1 MEGGLNG
8 LNIVWLHKISL
19 THVNPNADKVR
30 MFERAITIFVPKHT
44 LTVLGPPIALAVKVK
59 ADHCFWSA
67 PMNPWRRMNL
77 ALFGNLPSRLAGL
90 CMLALALPSQAQTWP
105 SSPITLVIPFA
116 AGSGT
121 DSVARTVA
129 QKLSERLKQPVL
141 VDPKPGASAQI
152 AAEFVAKAKPDGYTL
167 FMSTNTAHS
176 SNPSLFNKLR
186 YEPIKDFTPIARV
199 GELPFAI
206 AVNTALPVKTVK
218 ELIDY
223 ARANP
228 GKLSY
233 GTPNSTSLV
242 AMETIKR
249 IAGVDIVGIPYKA
262 SSQALTDLIGGQ
274 IQIYPID
281 FGSGLAMLKSDK
293 IRPIGVTTANASTLL
308 PGVPPV
314 GQTVQGFNMTSWNG
328 ILAPAGL
335 PRPIVDRINA
345 ELQSILAD
353 KEVQDR
359 LAGIGFEIWPTKTPE
374 EFGKYLVD
382 QLTNWTV
389 LIQQAGIKAE

>member
-1 MEGGLNG
+1 MFVKFLNRE
-8 LNIVWLHKISL
+8 SL
-19 THVNPNADKVR
+19 WR
-30 MFERAITIFVPKHT
+30 
-44 LTVLGPPIALAVKVK
+44 
-59 ADHCFWSA
+59 SA
-67 PMNPWRRMNL
+67 GAATL
-77 ALFGNLPSRLAGL
+77 ALWMCGA
-90 CMLALALPSQAQTWP
+90 AQAQTWP
-105 SSPITLVIPFA
+105 TGPITLVIPFA

-206 AVNTALPVKTVK
+206 AVNPALPVKSVK
-218 ELIDY
+218 DLIDY

-274 IQIYPID
+274 IQVYPVD

-293 IRPIGVTTANASTLL
+293 IRAVGVTTAHASALL
-308 PGVPPV
+308 PAVPPV
-314 GQTVQGFNMTSWNG
+314 GQTVIGFDMTSWNG
-328 ILAPAGL
+328 VLAPAGL

-345 ELQSILAD
+345 ELQAILAD
-353 KEVQDR
+353 KDVQER
-359 LAGIGFEIWPTKTPE
+359 LAGIGFEVWPTKTPE

-382 QLTNWTV
+382 QLANWTM
-389 LIQQAGIKAE
+389 LIKQAGIKPE

>member
-1 MEGGLNG
+1 M
-8 LNIVWLHKISL
+8 
-19 THVNPNADKVR
+19 KVVGR
-30 MFERAITIFVPKHT
+30 GT
-44 LTVLGPPIALAVKVK
+44 LGFRLG
-59 ADHCFWSA
+59 
-67 PMNPWRRMNL
+67 L
-77 ALFGNLPSRLAGL
+77 ALGLQLAGV
-90 CMLALALPSQAQTWP
+90 ALAQTWP

-141 VDPKPGASAQI
+141 VDPRPGASAQI
-152 AAEFVAKAKPDGYTL
+152 AAEYVAKAKPDGYTL

-176 SNPSLFNKLR
+176 SNPSLFQKLR
-186 YEPIKDFTPIARV
+186 YDPLKDFTPIARV

-206 AVNTALPVKTVK
+206 AVTPLLPVKNIK

-249 IAGVDIVGIPYKA
+249 LTGVDIVGIPYKA

-274 IQIYPID
+274 IQVYPID
-281 FGSGLAMLKSDK
+281 FGSGLAMLKSEK
-293 IRPIGVTTANASTLL
+293 IRAVGVTTAHASALL
-308 PGVPPV
+308 PGVLPV
-314 GQTVQGFNMTSWNG
+314 GQTVQGFDMTSWNG
-328 ILAPAGL
+328 IMGPAGL
-335 PRPIVDRINA
+335 PRPIVERINA
-345 ELQSILAD
+345 ELQTILGD
-353 KEVQDR
+353 KEVQER
-359 LAGIGFEIWPTKTPE
+359 LAGIGFEIWPTKTPD
-374 EFGKYLVD
+374 EFGKYLAD
-382 QLTNWTV
+382 QLVNWTAM
-389 LIQQAGIKAE
+389 IKQAGIKAE

>member
-1 MEGGLNG
+1 
-8 LNIVWLHKISL
+8 
-19 THVNPNADKVR
+19 
-30 MFERAITIFVPKHT
+30 
-44 LTVLGPPIALAVKVK
+44 
-59 ADHCFWSA
+59 
-67 PMNPWRRMNL
+67 MNP
-77 ALFGNLPSRLAGL
+77 GNLWPLWCRLVAA
-90 CMLALALPSQAQTWP
+90 ALLGVWSGHAQAQNWP
-105 SSPITLVIPFA
+105 SGPITLVIPFA

-121 DSVARTVA
+121 DSVARAVA

-186 YEPIKDFTPIARV
+186 YEPIKDFTPITRV

-206 AVNTALPVKTVK
+206 AVNTGLPVKTIK
-218 ELIDY
+218 DLIDY

-274 IQIYPID
+274 IQIYPVD
-281 FGSGLAMLKSDK
+281 LGSGLAMLKSDR
-293 IRPIGVTTANASTLL
+293 IRAVAVTTANASTLL
-308 PGVPPV
+308 PGVAPV
-314 GQTVQGFNMTSWNG
+314 GQTVTGFDMTSWNG
-328 ILAPAGL
+328 VLAPAGL
-335 PRPIVDRINA
+335 PRPIVDRINT
-345 ELQSILAD
+345 ELQAVLAD
-353 KEVQDR
+353 KDVQER
-359 LAGIGFEIWPTKTPE
+359 LASIGFEVWPTKTPE
-374 EFGKYLVD
+374 EFGKYLAD
-382 QLTNWTV
+382 QLANWTT
-389 LIQQAGIKAE
+389 LIKQAGIKPE

>member
-1 MEGGLNG
+1 M
-8 LNIVWLHKISL
+8 
-19 THVNPNADKVR
+19 KVVGR
-30 MFERAITIFVPKHT
+30 G
-44 LTVLGPPIALAVKVK
+44 VLG
-59 ADHCFWSA
+59 FGFS
-67 PMNPWRRMNL
+67 L
-77 ALFGNLPSRLAGL
+77 ALGL
-90 CMLALALPSQAQTWP
+90 QLTGVAIAQTWP
-105 SSPITLVIPFA
+105 AGPITLVIPFA

-141 VDPKPGASAQI
+141 VDPRPGASAQI
-152 AAEFVAKAKPDGYTL
+152 AAEYVAKAKPDGYTL

-176 SNPSLFNKLR
+176 SNPSLFQKLR
-186 YEPIKDFTPIARV
+186 YDPLKDFTPIARV

-206 AVNTALPVKTVK
+206 AVTPLLPVKNIK

-274 IQIYPID
+274 IQVYPID

-293 IRPIGVTTANASTLL
+293 IRAVGVTTANASALL
-308 PGVPPV
+308 PGVLPV
-314 GQTVQGFNMTSWNG
+314 GQTVQGFDMTSWNG
-328 ILAPAGL
+328 IMGPAGL
-335 PRPIVDRINA
+335 PRPIVERVNA
-345 ELQSILAD
+345 ELQVILAD
-353 KEVQDR
+353 KDVQER
-359 LAGIGFEIWPTKTPE
+359 LAGIGFEIWPTKTPD
-374 EFGKYLVD
+374 EFGKYLAD
-382 QLTNWTV
+382 QLVNWTAM
-389 LIQQAGIKAE
+389 IKQAGIKAE

>member
-1 MEGGLNG
+1 MTR
-8 LNIVWLHKISL
+8 L
-19 THVNPNADKVR
+19 TAVT
-30 MFERAITIFVPKHT
+30 RAFAAAACV
-44 LTVLGPPIALAVKVK
+44 
-59 ADHCFWSA
+59 
-67 PMNPWRRMNL
+67 
-77 ALFGNLPSRLAGL
+77 
-90 CMLALALPSQAQTWP
+90 ALALPAMAQTWP
-105 SSPITLVIPFA
+105 SGPITLVIPFA

-206 AVNTALPVKTVK
+206 AVNPALPVKTIK

-233 GTPNSTSLV
+233 ATPNSTSLV

-293 IRPIGVTTANASTLL
+293 IRPLGVTTSNPSAML

-335 PRPIVDRINA
+335 PRPIVDRINN
-345 ELQSILAD
+345 ELQSILAE
-353 KEVQDR
+353 KEVQER

-374 EFGKYLVD
+374 EFGKYLAD
-382 QLTNWTV
+382 QLVNCTT
-389 LIQQAGIKAE
+389 LIKQSWIKPE

>member
-1 MEGGLNG
+1 MKVVGRGTLGFGLG
-8 LNIVWLHKISL
+8 
-19 THVNPNADKVR
+19 
-30 MFERAITIFVPKHT
+30 
-44 LTVLGPPIALAVKVK
+44 
-59 ADHCFWSA
+59 
-67 PMNPWRRMNL
+67 L
-77 ALFGNLPSRLAGL
+77 ALGLQLAGV
-90 CMLALALPSQAQTWP
+90 ALAQTWP

-141 VDPKPGASAQI
+141 VDPRPGASAQI
-152 AAEFVAKAKPDGYTL
+152 AAEYVAKAKPDGYTL

-176 SNPSLFNKLR
+176 SNPSLFQKLR
-186 YEPIKDFTPIARV
+186 YDPLKDFTPIARV

-206 AVNTALPVKTVK
+206 AVTPLLPVKNIK

-249 IAGVDIVGIPYKA
+249 LTGVDIVGIPYKA

-274 IQIYPID
+274 IQVYPID
-281 FGSGLAMLKSDK
+281 FGSGLAMLKSEK
-293 IRPIGVTTANASTLL
+293 IRAVGVTTAHASALL
-308 PGVPPV
+308 PGVLPV
-314 GQTVQGFNMTSWNG
+314 GQTVQGFDMTSWNG
-328 ILAPAGL
+328 IMGPAGL
-335 PRPIVDRINA
+335 PRPIVERINA
-345 ELQSILAD
+345 ELQTILGD
-353 KEVQDR
+353 KEVQER
-359 LAGIGFEIWPTKTPE
+359 LAGIGFEIWPTKTPD
-374 EFGKYLVD
+374 EFGKYLAD
-382 QLTNWTV
+382 QLVNWTAM
-389 LIQQAGIKAE
+389 IKQAGIKAE

>member
-1 MEGGLNG
+1 
-8 LNIVWLHKISL
+8 
-19 THVNPNADKVR
+19 
-30 MFERAITIFVPKHT
+30 
-44 LTVLGPPIALAVKVK
+44 
-59 ADHCFWSA
+59 
-67 PMNPWRRMNL
+67 
-77 ALFGNLPSRLAGL
+77 
-90 CMLALALPSQAQTWP
+90 
-105 SSPITLVIPFA
+105 
-116 AGSGT
+116 
-121 DSVARTVA
+121 
-129 QKLSERLKQPVL
+129 
-141 VDPKPGASAQI
+141 
-152 AAEFVAKAKPDGYTL
+152 
-167 FMSTNTAHS
+167 MSTNTAHS

-218 ELIDY
+218 ELIEY

-374 EFGKYLVD
+374 EFAKYLAD
-382 QLTNWTV
+382 QLTNWTA